1 MGRKFNWMVQTPSI
15 WLVLTTAAITA
26 VATGI
31 SEYEKISK
39 KKR

>member
-15 WLVLTTAAITA
+15 WLILTTAAVTA

-31 SEYEKISK
+31 SEYGKIRK
-39 KKR
+39 NKQ